1 MENRNKQEQQI
12 SIELPEEIAEG
23 EYCNFAIIAHSHEE
37 FVIDFVRYTP
47 GVPKA
52 KVKSR
57 VILSPAH
64 AKRLVAAL
72 SENVKKFESE
82 FGSIAD
88 AQFPGSVMP
97 FGFGPAGQ
105 A

>member
-1 MENRNKQEQQI
+1 MEKNPKAENQI
-12 SIELPEEIAEG
+12 NIELPEEIAEG

-64 AKRLVAAL
+64 AKRLIKAL
-72 SENVKKFESE
+72 TENVKKFEAE
-82 FGSIAD
+82 FGAIND
-88 AQFPGSVMP
+88 KEYPGPVMP
-97 FGFGPAGQ
+97 MGFGPAGM